1 MSAVTPSADAPF
13 VPRRGRA
20 MAIIS
25 GVIATVLAGVIALLL
40 PGPEVGGKWGPMDKL
55 MVWSLGLAIA
65 ALMVRYALIKAWPQ
79 EDGLRVRNLILTQ
92 TLPWSE
98 IEDVRFGGGE
108 PWVMIEM
115 AEGESVSVMAIQ
127 RADGPLGVAEA
138 ARLAA
143 LVDAHHGGSPSA

>member
-1 MSAVTPSADAPF
+1 MGADGQADGL
-13 VPRRGRA
+13 VARAGHRRLDGA
-20 MAIIS
+20 LCADQ
-25 GVIATVLAGVIALLL
+25 GV
-40 PGPEVGGKWGPMDKL
+40 
-55 MVWSLGLAIA
+55 A
-65 ALMVRYALIKAWPQ
+65 A

-127 RADGPLGVAEA
+127 RADGPAGVAEA